1 MKRATFFKSSGGS
14 ISLSSS
20 PSADQS
26 SKDKAKDRETIKA
39 GGRQSIRGRISAP
52 IPFLDSLAPTG
63 SAPTPMPMPTAAA
76 DLSVPISLPIS
87 VPIAVVSPVASPVT
101 ETAPAK
107 LEATVDAGPHHADDI
122 EAYTQA
128 EPDEAAHAD
137 DADISATQDNAYD
150 ADLEDAGKGK
160 ALDETEEKKDEID
173 GRDEDDGADEE
184 DGKDDYEKDEVVEM
198 AHSPELMPP
207 LHSQK
212 QRLAAISPAGHRRVQ
227 TLDAPKQ
234 QPATTLRPPHLSQPP
249 PPRQQ
254 AQQTQQTQQTQSTSG
269 SPFRHRTNP
278 SSTLRYSTASG
289 ASGTA
294 SIGGGTG
301 GTATSGENTA
311 NSSPKPH
318 RKKSTLRGALSKLFG
333 RKKMGMS
340 MHGHSQSQNPH
351 GYQKTDSYMPTI
363 DDHYGDYEKEL
374 ERGPNHRSVRSDPT
388 ILSMARGES
397 KRSASLPISEFDR
410 ALRSHSVGPEEVV
423 AIESARNSLTADRVA
438 SITNM
443 SNFSNLSN
451 LSHVAS
457 LDGGRRRAAT
467 TTRVSLYPSQSLSQP
482 LQARRRFGNNSA
494 EVLGGSE
501 WTGLSPRPASAHGRG
516 ISRLSSHSHSNGH
529 GLSASTSHATPG
541 PAADLAISTSHV
553 SHLSSTSMSARHDPS
568 EIGRAITSDGPG
580 LDVDTLAQRR
590 RSRSLSGLAEIALGS
605 VQARRRSDEIRY
617 WRESYD
623 PAYQSPLSSRHGDDE
638 DDMDDDDEYDGE
650 GEDIHD
656 EYTRPDYEG
665 DDESEEDSDV
675 DADVDDGNSN
685 SNNKANA
692 FQQRNSLSNVIHASK
707 LQRILQTQA
716 QAQAQAERENQTQTA
731 EKALQPAPG
740 KSAQEFPFPATTT
753 VVSTRIPRPVS
764 SHSVK
769 AITNLSANAASSMNA
784 GSSSSAHAASATDK
798 TDRTDSRLGGLET
811 RMNRMESVVDQLCHS
826 VPGFKSPSQSQSQ
839 SQSQTQPGSAFAFD
853 VPRSAPAPTSSPYA
867 YVTNQPAIPPIPA
880 IYQSQVAQ
888 VQSQTLSQSQSPYS
902 MSRRSFDLDQERDGD
917 QDDEIDDGHS
927 HMSFGDG
934 QTYIGSIPP
943 SSSAT
948 QAPSMLATSGP
959 FYSHNQTQNHHLV
972 HHESTASLQTANLMA
987 QLESERAVRQ
997 TLETQVKKLN
1007 ERVNMLSTT
1016 MYAMLRDPAA
1026 AAAASKSVKS
1036 TTSPQSPR
1044 RSPSSA
1050 SVAASIAAAQL
1061 KADTVI
1067 QTAKALGHGTPRDT
1081 TNSHTFSVESG
1092 GITPKGFI
1100 HDTSPSEFYYSN
1112 GNETE
1117 NNENEDPIHDS
1128 DSKRRKAARTL
1139 SLGQLTLGKSAVQ
1152 P

>member
-1 MKRATFFKSSGGS
+1 MKRATFFKSSGS
-14 ISLSSS
+14 ISLSSP

-26 SKDKAKDRETIKA
+26 SKDKAKDRDAAKA
-39 GGRQSIRGRISAP
+39 SGRQSIRGRISAP
-52 IPFLDSLAPTG
+52 IPYADPAAPAG
-63 SAPTPMPMPTAAA
+63 PAPAPTPAPTAAA
-76 DLSVPISLPIS
+76 DPAVPASLPIS
-87 VPIAVVSPVASPVT
+87 MPIAPVSPVASPVT
-101 ETAPAK
+101 EAAPVK
-107 LEATVDAGPHHADDI
+107 LDPAEDGGPHLADADD
-122 EAYTQA
+122 ALTQA
-128 EPDEAAHAD
+128 EPDKVAHAD
-137 DADISATQDNAYD
+137 DADININVSASHDNAYD
-150 ADLEDAGKGK
+150 ADLDDTDKGK
-160 ALDETEEKKDEID
+160 ALLDDKGEEKDDKDEID
-173 GRDEDDGADEE
+173 DKEE
-184 DGKDDYEKDEVVEM
+184 AMEM
-198 AHSPELMPP
+198 ANSPEPMPP

-212 QRLAAISPAGHRRVQ
+212 QRLDAMSPAGHRRVQ

-234 QPATTLRPPHLSQPP
+234 QPTTALRPPHLSQPP
-249 PPRQQ
+249 PSR
-254 AQQTQQTQQTQSTSG
+254 QQTQQTQQTQPAQQTQSALG
-269 SPFRHRTNP
+269 PPFGHRTNP
-278 SSTLRYSTASG
+278 SNTLRYSTASG

-294 SIGGGTG
+294 SMGGGTG

-340 MHGHSQSQNPH
+340 LPSQGPHGH
-351 GYQKTDSYMPTI
+351 QKTDSYMPTI

-388 ILSMARGES
+388 VLSTARGEAQ
-397 KRSASLPISEFDR
+397 RSASLPISEFDR
-410 ALRSHSVGPEEVV
+410 ALRSHSVGPEEMV
-423 AIESARNSLTADRVA
+423 AIESARNSLTVDRVA

-443 SNFSNLSN
+443 SNLSNLSN

-467 TTRVSLYPSQSLSQP
+467 TTRVSLYPSPSLGQP

-494 EVLGGSE
+494 EVLGGAE

-516 ISRLSSHSHSNGH
+516 ISRLSSYSHSNGH
-529 GLSASTSHATPG
+529 GLSASTSQVTPG

-553 SHLSSTSMSARHDPS
+553 SPHLSHMTSTSMSARHDPS
-568 EIGRAITSDGPG
+568 EIGRAITSDG
-580 LDVDTLAQRR
+580 LEADTMAHRR
-590 RSRSLSGLAEIALGS
+590 RSRSLSGLAEISLDG

-623 PAYQSPLSSRHGDDE
+623 PTYLSPLSSRHGDDE
-638 DDMDDDDEYDGE
+638 DEDDDEYDGE

-665 DDESEEDSDV
+665 DDESEGDSDA
-675 DADVDDGNSN
+675 DAGDDDDD
-685 SNNKANA
+685 NNDSKADA

-716 QAQAQAERENQTQTA
+716 QVQAQTQDQTETA
-731 EKALQPAPG
+731 EQALQPAPG
-740 KSAQEFPFPATTT
+740 KPVQEFPFATSATA
-753 VVSTRIPRPVS
+753 VSTRIPRPVS

-769 AITNLSANAASSMNA
+769 AIAILSANAANSMNA
-784 GSSSSAHAASATDK
+784 GGSSSSSAHAASSAADK
-798 TDRTDSRLGGLET
+798 TGKMDRTDARLGGLET

-826 VPGFKSPSQSQSQ
+826 VPGFKSPSQPQSQ
-839 SQSQTQPGSAFAFD
+839 SAFHFD
-853 VPRSAPAPTSSPYA
+853 VPRSVPASAGSPYA
-867 YVTNQPAIPPIPA
+867 YVTDQPAIPPIPA

-888 VQSQTLSQSQSPYS
+888 VQSLSQSQSQYS
-902 MSRRSFDLDQERDGD
+902 MRRRSFDLDTERDGD
-917 QDDEIDDGHS
+917 QDEIDDGHS

-959 FYSHNQTQNHHLV
+959 FESHQSQNHNHNHHLV
-972 HHESTASLQTANLMA
+972 HHESTASLQTANLLA

-1026 AAAASKSVKS
+1026 AAAASKSAKS
-1036 TTSPQSPR
+1036 TPSPQSPR

-1081 TNSHTFSVESG
+1081 AASSHTFSVESG

-1100 HDTSPSEFYYSN
+1100 HDTSPSEYYY
-1112 GNETE
+1112 GND
-1117 NNENEDPIHDS
+1117 NENEDPIHDS